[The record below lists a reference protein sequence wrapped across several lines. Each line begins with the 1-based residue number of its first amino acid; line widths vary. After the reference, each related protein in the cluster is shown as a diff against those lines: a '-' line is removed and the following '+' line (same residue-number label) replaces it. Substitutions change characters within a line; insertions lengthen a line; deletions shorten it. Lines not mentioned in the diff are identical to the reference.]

1 MEEEKAVLVGLD
13 IADEYTQLCYFT
25 EAGEL
30 FSVSLS
36 KDSSKFRIPTVLAA
50 FAGNSDWMYGEDA
63 AGLVETP
70 TCVKIS
76 GLATIACEDSNTVVF
91 DQDYPADIILER
103 FMRRLLNAFKAKT
116 GVTKIAGMVV
126 TSPRINDSFR
136 KNVRSALDT
145 LGVRDAS
152 LQMISHLESF
162 MYYVVSQNKDI
173 WINDVGLFDFG
184 RDNFTFY
191 RLSFGRRNT
200 PITVVAEKQDI
211 TDKIN
216 FKMLAPEEAD
226 RLQFAFENTA
236 NSILFKQ
243 IISGLY
249 FTGEGFESAWA
260 DDILKKLCNGR
271 RIFRGQNLYVKGAGY
286 AASLLFGKGEN
297 PYFFVNDEVLKSSIS
312 VRVMKDGEYSEME
325 LAKIGQHC
333 SDAGAEIEVIM
344 DRTNEL
350 DFIVHNVLKKDFIC
364 AIMTLDTLVLR
375 DDRTSRLN
383 VRLRFPNR
391 DTCVITVRDAGFGEI
406 YKTNHKIWE
415 QVLKI

>member
-13 IADEYTQLCYFT
+13 FSDEYTQLCYFT

-30 FSVSLS
+30 ISVSLS
-36 KDSSKFRIPTVLAA
+36 KDSTKYRIPSVLAA

-63 AGLVETP
+63 AGLAETP
-70 TCVKIS
+70 TCKKIT
-76 GLATIACEDSNTVVF
+76 GLASIACRDDNTPVF

-103 FMRRLLNAFKAKT
+103 FFRRLLFAFKAKT
-116 GVTKIAGMVV
+116 GVTKISGMVV
-126 TSPRINDSFR
+126 TSEKINDNFR

-145 LGVRDAS
+145 LGVRDNS
-152 LQMISHLESF
+152 LKMVTHLESF

-184 RDNFTFY
+184 RDLFTFY
-191 RLSFGRRNT
+191 RLSFGRRSI

-211 TDKIN
+211 SKKIN
-216 FKMLAPEEAD
+216 FSMLDPDEAD
-226 RLQFAFENTA
+226 RLQYVFETTA
-236 NSILFKQ
+236 NSLLFKQ

-286 AASLLFGKGEN
+286 AASLLYGKDES

-312 VRVMKDGEYSEME
+312 VRVMKDGEYSELE
-325 LAKIGQHC
+325 LAKIGQRC
-333 SDAGAEIEVIM
+333 EDAGAEIEIIM

-375 DDRTSRLN
+375 DDRTTRLN
-383 VRLRFPNR
+383 VRLRFPDR